1 MIMKR
6 ENYQI
11 VRLLLFIIVIF
22 FVAKIGMNMP
32 NTITTNEGTHLFF
45 EELKNGLEAMTNTV
59 VEELVPMKT
68 MMDRGEEEDETPL
81 IAFLAKE
88 FLPALHFEWGY
99 DAVETLAVDNQ
110 NYLYLME
117 ENEEENQKEMQQ
129 KELNLEVK
137 TNKENKKEKQETLSQ
152 NAVAVSGRTYSK
164 AQLYNTEFLMKNFY
178 VVESTARLLPSEI
191 DGKTLLNKDLTIQ
204 LDGKKPKILIYHT
217 HGSES
222 FKDSRANN
230 YEDTVIGVG
239 TYLTKLLEEKY
250 HIPVYHDKTVYD
262 IIDGKLDRSLAYN
275 MSLKG
280 VEKILKDNPSIDV
293 VIDLHRDG
301 LDDSTHLVTEVNG
314 KPTAKVMIMN
324 GVSRSSKNG
333 DISYLYNANKQG
345 NLAFSLQMQLDAEK
359 KYPTLMRKIY
369 IKTYRY
375 NLHVKP
381 RAMLIEAGA
390 NTNTLQ
396 EVKNA
401 MEPIADML
409 NDVLR
414 KGKSQ

>member
-1 MIMKR
+1 M
-6 ENYQI
+6 
-11 VRLLLFIIVIF
+11 
-22 FVAKIGMNMP
+22 
-32 NTITTNEGTHLFF
+32 
-45 EELKNGLEAMTNTV
+45 
-59 VEELVPMKT
+59 
-68 MMDRGEEEDETPL
+68 
-81 IAFLAKE
+81 
-88 FLPALHFEWGY
+88 
-99 DAVETLAVDNQ
+99 
-110 NYLYLME
+110 
-117 ENEEENQKEMQQ
+117 
-129 KELNLEVK
+129 
-137 TNKENKKEKQETLSQ
+137 
-152 NAVAVSGRTYSK
+152 
-164 AQLYNTEFLMKNFY
+164 
-178 VVESTARLLPSEI
+178 
-191 DGKTLLNKDLTIQ
+191 
-204 LDGKKPKILIYHT
+204 
-217 HGSES
+217 
-222 FKDSRANN
+222 
-230 YEDTVIGVG
+230 
-239 TYLTKLLEEKY
+239 
-250 HIPVYHDKTVYD
+250 YD
-262 IIDGKLDRSLAYN
+262 IIDGKLDRNLAYS

-280 VEKILKDNPSIDV
+280 IEKILKDNPSIDV

-301 LDDSTHLVTEVNG
+301 LDEGTHLVTEVNG